1 MTLNKMKIY
10 ILTNVDSPSKEQFFK
25 KKGVKVIKL
34 KKMENHTKNLKNIF
48 YIIKKLGFNRIIVE
62 SGVTFLEQLIKY
74 NLIKNFYLF
83 RSFRNLGTEGSNN
96 TNPLYLKKINFSK
109 KNQIKV
115 NLEEDKLYKVKI

>member
-1 MTLNKMKIY
+1 
-10 ILTNVDSPSKEQFFK
+10 
-25 KKGVKVIKL
+25 
-34 KKMENHTKNLKNIF
+34 MENHTKNLKNIF